1 MAQFGP
7 SNWIS
12 PLASTICAIFAKISV
27 VYNPFIYG
35 FKDRN
40 FRLELKKML
49 KTGSKTLLCSKTS
62 QYGIKN
68 GQNGTHNG
76 TLNGQNGTL
85 NGTLNGQNGIR
96 EHSSEPNVPPSV
108 PDADLVLFA
117 HRVTVC

>member
-1 MAQFGP
+1 
-7 SNWIS
+7 
-12 PLASTICAIFAKISV
+12 
-27 VYNPFIYG
+27 
-35 FKDRN
+35 
-40 FRLELKKML
+40 ML

-68 GQNGTHNG
+68 GQNGTH
-76 TLNGQNGTL
+76 NGTL